1 MGGEENRM
9 NILVTGGGGFLGGA
23 IVRLLH
29 ERGHVVTVLGRGRYP
44 QLDRA
49 GVRTIQADIRDAAA
63 VRVACVG
70 MDAVIHTAAIAGIWG
85 PRQLFW
91 DINHGGTK
99 HVLAACQSAGVRFL
113 VYTSSPSVVFG
124 SAEQCGV
131 NESQPFPDKYLSHYP
146 ASKAA
151 AEREVISANS
161 ATLRTVALRPHLIFG
176 PGDPHLFPRIIARAK
191 QRKLVQV
198 GPGTNLVDITF
209 VDNAAAAHILA
220 LENLIT
226 TAICAGKAYF
236 ISQGEPVNLWSWLR
250 EILNRLELP
259 PPRGPISARTASF
272 VGATLESIYGLLRI
286 KSEPRLTRF
295 LASQLATSHYF
306 DISAARRDFGY
317 APVVST
323 AEATDRLV
331 EWLRNRP
338 DPAL

>member
-1 MGGEENRM
+1 MGSEEARM

-23 IVRLLH
+23 ILRWLS
-29 ERGHVVTVLGRGRYP
+29 ERGHVVTALGRGRYS

-49 GVRTIQADIRDAAA
+49 GVRTVQADIRDAAA
-63 VRVACVG
+63 VRAACVAV
-70 MDAVIHTAAIAGIWG
+70 DAVIHTAAIAGIWG
-85 PRQLFW
+85 PKRLFW

-99 HVLAACQSAGVRFL
+99 HVLAACQSAGVRYL

-124 SAEQCGV
+124 TAELCGV
-131 NESQPFPDKYLSHYP
+131 DEAQPYPDKYLAHYP

-151 AEREVISANS
+151 AEREVLSANS

-198 GPGTNLVDITF
+198 GPGTNLVDISF
-209 VDNAAAAHILA
+209 VDNAAAAHVLA
-220 LENLIT
+220 LENLTT
-226 TAICAGKAYF
+226 TATCAGKTYF
-236 ISQGEPVNLWSWLR
+236 ISQGEPVNLWLWLR

-259 PPRGPISARTASF
+259 PPRGPISARTANLL
-272 VGATLESIYGLLRI
+272 GATLETVYSLLRI
-286 KSEPRLTRF
+286 QSEPRLTRF

-317 APVVST
+317 APLVST
-323 AEATDRLV
+323 AVATDRLV

-338 DPAL
+338 DSAL